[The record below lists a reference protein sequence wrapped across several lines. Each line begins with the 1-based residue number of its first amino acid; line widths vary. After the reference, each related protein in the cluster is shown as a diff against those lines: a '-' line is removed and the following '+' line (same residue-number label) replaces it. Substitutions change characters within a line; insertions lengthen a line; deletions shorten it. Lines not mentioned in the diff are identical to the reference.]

1 MDGLEGK
8 MKSKV
13 ALTKS
18 GNRSQNI
25 DTGLRLIE
33 NEINLKGKQNLF
45 IMVNFV
51 STRNQLAATHV
62 NAVRPLLK
70 FLRERYDGKI
80 TIGGSTRG
88 PADVGYERFGYL
100 DLIKE
105 FGVELV
111 DLNKGGW
118 ELIELYDSALRP
130 MKLHFARQVID
141 SDYRIV
147 VGPAKTHNAVVV
159 TLSIKNLTMGG
170 LNHTP
175 GDTGRRDSGRMH
187 QGYPAHNLN
196 LYLLAAAYPPH
207 LSIIDGF
214 IGMEGEGPEFGD
226 PVKWGVAVTSC
237 DAVAADCL
245 AAQLMGFRVSDIGY
259 LWYCQRK
266 GLGVSDMRDMDI
278 LGANPKDCYHRFQP
292 HSTYEE
298 QKHWRDGNI
307 SKILKI

>member
-1 MDGLEGK
+1 
-8 MKSKV
+8 MKSKI
-13 ALTKS
+13 ALTKG

-25 DTGLRLIE
+25 DAALRLIE
-33 NEINLKGKQNLF
+33 NEIDLEGKRNLF
-45 IMVNFV
+45 IKVNFV
-51 STRNQLAATHV
+51 STHNQLAATHV

-80 TIGGSTRG
+80 TIGESTLG
-88 PADVGYERFGYL
+88 LADGGYERFGYL
-100 DLIKE
+100 DLIKQ

-111 DLNKGGW
+111 DLNKSEW

-147 VGPAKTHNAVVV
+147 IGPAKTHDTVVV

-170 LNHTP
+170 LSFTH
-175 GDTGRRDSGRMH
+175 GDKRRMH

-207 LSIIDGF
+207 LGIIDGF
-214 IGMEGEGPEFGD
+214 IGMEGDGPVSGD
-226 PVKWGVAVTSC
+226 PVDWGVVVASC
-237 DAVAADCL
+237 DTVAADCL
-245 AAQLMGFRVSDIGY
+245 AAQLMGFEVSDIGY

-266 GLGVSDMRDMDI
+266 GLGVGDMRDMDI

-292 HSTYEE
+292 HSNYEE
-298 QKHWRDGNI
+298 QKYWRDEKI
-307 SKILKI
+307 SKILKV

>member
-1 MDGLEGK
+1 
-8 MKSKV
+8 MKSKI
-13 ALTKS
+13 ALTKD

-25 DTGLRLIE
+25 DAALGLVE
-33 NEINLKGKQNLF
+33 NEIGLEGKQNLF
-45 IMVNFV
+45 IKVNFV
-51 STRNQLAATHV
+51 STQNQLAATHV

-80 TIGGSTRG
+80 TIGESTLGS
-88 PADVGYERFGYL
+88 ADVGYERFGYL

-111 DLNKGGW
+111 DLNKGEW

-147 VGPAKTHNAVVV
+147 IGPAKTHDTVVV
-159 TLSIKNLTMGG
+159 TLSIKNLAMGG
-170 LNHTP
+170 LSFTH
-175 GDTGRRDSGRMH
+175 GDKRRMH

-214 IGMEGEGPEFGD
+214 IGMEDDGPVFGD
-226 PVKWGVAVTSC
+226 SVEWGVVVTSC
-237 DAVAADCL
+237 DPVAADCL
-245 AAQLMGFRVSDIGY
+245 AAQLMGFEVSDIGY

-266 GLGVSDMRDMDI
+266 GLGVGDMRDMDM

-298 QKHWRDGNI
+298 QKYWRDEKI
-307 SKILKI
+307 SKILKV

>member
-1 MDGLEGK
+1 MDDPESK
-8 MKSKV
+8 IKSKV
-13 ALTKS
+13 ALAKG

-25 DTGLRLIE
+25 DAALRLIE
-33 NEINLKGKQNLF
+33 NEIDLEGKQNLL
-45 IMVNFV
+45 IKVNFV

-62 NAVRPLLK
+62 DAVRPLLK

-80 TIGGSTRG
+80 TIGESTLG

-111 DLNKGGW
+111 DLNKGEW

-147 VGPAKTHNAVVV
+147 IGPAKTHDTVVV
-159 TLSIKNLTMGG
+159 TLSIKNLAMGG
-170 LNHTP
+170 LSFTH
-175 GDTGRRDSGRMH
+175 GDKRRMH

-214 IGMEGEGPEFGD
+214 IGMEDDGPVFGD
-226 PVKWGVAVTSC
+226 SVEWGVVVTSC
-237 DAVAADCL
+237 DPVAADCL
-245 AAQLMGFRVSDIGY
+245 AAQLMGFEVSDIGY

-266 GLGVSDMRDMDI
+266 GLGVGDMRDMDM

-298 QKHWRDGNI
+298 QKYWRDEKI
-307 SKILKI
+307 SKILKV